1 MEEVYARRAAAEGRA
16 DRLVVRAI
24 RDHGH
29 CGFFVTEE
37 ERAFADLVNWVV
49 NGVKPEGDD
58 ILDPAVVADPHFGCR
73 FSAPGHPGFPPCP

>member
-1 MEEVYARRAAAEGRA
+1 M
-16 DRLVVRAI
+16 
-24 RDHGH
+24 
-29 CGFFVTEE
+29 TEE